1 MLIWTMQTIFISV
14 IFIFIV
20 HNLYGFFKNTLTVP
34 KIKDLVNLP
43 SQNYENMFNILNK
56 THSSNTNYNSNH
68 NTNPKPNDYDILPT
82 NLSASE
88 NPYNLNTSSNSSNSS
103 NIDELN
109 VNQEKKRF
117 EPSLSMKNELKNFF
131 KKKMDS
137 NTTSN
142 KALNNSNNSNNS
154 NDSFSKLQNLD
165 FALANDS
172 SSSSSYSNF

>member
-56 THSSNTNYNSNH
+56 THSSNSNSNS
-68 NTNPKPNDYDILPT
+68 NPNPNDYDILPT

-88 NPYNLNTSSNSSNSS
+88 NPYNLNTNSNSS

-142 KALNNSNNSNNS
+142 KTFNNSNNSINS

-172 SSSSSYSNF
+172 SSSSSYSNY